1 MKNRKGGTEMK
12 KGRNR
17 YEERGSRSKEKRNRN
32 EEREEQ
38 K

>member
-1 MKNRKGGTEMK
+1 MKNGRHRNEERQDTVMK

-17 YEERGSRSKEKRNRN
+17 N
-32 EEREEQ
+32 EELEEQ

>member
-1 MKNRKGGTEMK
+1 MK

-17 YEERGSRSKEKRNRN
+17 NKKGRTEMKKVRNRN